1 MSDQKEEAIV
11 LDPPEKEPR
20 FAYVGLGDTEYDV
33 EKYTLPSERTFRE
46 AWDAPTGTAIT
57 VNMDK
62 AKEVW
67 RNYIRV
73 ARVPELEKLD
83 QAFMRALETGASTTQ
98 IVADKQALRDAPAHS
113 DIDAATTPDELKA
126 VQPIPNVTIE

>member
-33 EKYTLPSERTFRE
+33 ENYTLPSERTFRE

-73 ARVPELEKLD
+73 ARVPEFEKLD

-98 IVADKQALRDAPAHS
+98 IVADKQALRDAPAHP

-126 VQPIPNVTIE
+126 VQPIPKVTIE